1 MTKTKIYIYG
11 TLKKGNYFHDHYLTG
26 PSTTFIGPAV
36 TSKDYTLYIHGLPML
51 IKEESDKGVKGEV
64 YEVDADTIADLD
76 VLEGH
81 PNLYNRDIIEVKI
94 GEDDFYTK
102 VWAYLYPKHLKP
114 SSAWKEYEFT

>member
-1 MTKTKIYIYG
+1 
-11 TLKKGNYFHDHYLTG
+11 
-26 PSTTFIGPAV
+26 
-36 TSKDYTLYIHGLPML
+36 ML